1 MVTTERHDDY
11 YGILLGEFG
20 KDGISD
26 GGTLYRQQAYCWSV
40 RNNLYHM

>member
-1 MVTTERHDDY
+1 MVTTECHDDY

-26 GGTLYRQQAYCWSV
+26 GGTLYSV
-40 RNNLYHM
+40 QTAGVLLVCTE